1 MIKHDFV
8 ICYDI
13 ADEKRLRKIS
23 KSLEKY
29 AFRIQKSMF
38 FYPNASQQ
46 NILELVNE
54 LEEILDE
61 EEDDIRIYHVDT
73 KNSISL
79 MSGIDLANFN
89 LLV

>member
-1 MIKHDFV
+1 MTRHDFV

-23 KSLEKY
+23 KCLEKK

-38 FYPNASQQ
+38 FYPKAMQTD
-46 NILELVNE
+46 IYELADELNE
-54 LEEILDE
+54 LLDE
-61 EEDDIRIYHVDT
+61 DEDDIRIYHVDV

-79 MSGIDLANFN
+79 MSGIDLTNFN
-89 LLV
+89 LLT